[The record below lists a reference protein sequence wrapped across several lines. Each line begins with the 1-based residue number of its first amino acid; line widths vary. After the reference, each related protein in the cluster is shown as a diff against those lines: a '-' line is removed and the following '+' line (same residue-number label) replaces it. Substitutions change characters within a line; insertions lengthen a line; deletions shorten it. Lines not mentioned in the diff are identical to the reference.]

1 MTETEKLLLSA
12 LESLQDESKT
22 QQQALLDSFRSLQ
35 AMYEKTRQE
44 NQALA
49 NHCTKLNQQVEAL
62 SKQVNDL
69 SNMVNRLA
77 RL

>member
-12 LESLQDESKT
+12 LERLQNDSKT

-49 NHCTKLNQQVEAL
+49 NHCTKLNQQVEGL

-69 SNMVNRLA
+69 SNIVNRLA

>member
-12 LESLQDESKT
+12 LESLQLDSKT

-49 NHCTKLNQQVEAL
+49 NHCTRLNQQVEGL

-69 SNMVNRLA
+69 SNTVNRLA

>member
-1 MTETEKLLLSA
+1 
-12 LESLQDESKT
+12 
-22 QQQALLDSFRSLQ
+22 
-35 AMYEKTRQE
+35 MYEKTRQE

-49 NHCTKLNQQVEAL
+49 NHCTRLNQQVEGL

-69 SNMVNRLA
+69 SNTVNRLA

>member
-12 LESLQDESKT
+12 LESLQHDSKT

-49 NHCTKLNQQVEAL
+49 NHCTRLNQQVEGL

-69 SNMVNRLA
+69 SNTVNRLA
-77 RL
+77 R

>member
-12 LESLQDESKT
+12 LESLQHDSKT

-49 NHCTKLNQQVEAL
+49 NHCTRLNQQVEGL

-69 SNMVNRLA
+69 SNTVNRLA

>member
-12 LESLQDESKT
+12 LERLQDDSKT

-49 NHCTKLNQQVEAL
+49 NHCTKLNQQVEGL

-69 SNMVNRLA
+69 SNTVNRLA